1 MCNVRILILTG
12 HGLDHEEDKSRQ
24 KEKDTVNRKI
34 VSEDLHFADDIAL
47 LSSKFNNLR
56 EMTGRFTEEAA
67 REGFK
72 LNARKCK
79 TLRNEFAKNRES
91 IVVNDE
97 EVEDVEEF
105 AYFGAIVDKKVEAVR
120 ILGTDCTRHEVHY
133 RGCERCGQ
141 PEE

>member
-12 HGLDHEEDKSRQ
+12 HGLDHEEDKNRQ

-56 EMTGRFTEEAA
+56 EMTGRFMEEAA

-91 IVVNDE
+91 IVVNGE
-97 EVEDVEEF
+97 EVENVEEF
-105 AYFGAIVDKKVEAVR
+105 AYFAAIVGKKVEAVSTGR
-120 ILGTDCTRHEVHY
+120 NHMFPY
-133 RGCERCGQ
+133 F
-141 PEE
+141 